1 MTIGSWTPANEATIE
16 RAMLDKG
23 LSLARKQSLESLPE
37 EFTQGEI
44 ERYAPAMKLTQSQWE
59 AVLADYSSEELRLLI
74 HFFTRAEMLL
84 PGWDAGESSPAIWAN
99 KLLKR
104 RGERLSPEDLHW
116 LRENTSNRFIPNGSL

>member
-1 MTIGSWTPANEATIE
+1 MTIGSWTPAKEATIE

-23 LSLARKQSLESLPE
+23 LSLARKQTLESLAE
-37 EFTQGEI
+37 EFTQDEI
-44 ERYAPAMKLTQSQWE
+44 ERYAPAMKLTQPQWE
-59 AVLADYSSEELRLLI
+59 AVLSDYSSDELRLLI
-74 HFFTRAEMLL
+74 RFFTRAEMLL

-104 RGERLSPEDLHW
+104 RGERLPPEDLRW